1 MKVLGIS
8 GSPRNKETSGCYQLV
23 KTVCENTGMDY
34 EIISLS
40 GKHIRACIACLG
52 CVQNNVCV
60 LKDDL
65 PSLRE
70 KIVEADAYVFGGSNY
85 YNRLNGLM
93 HCLLERFYQFRHREG
108 NTLWGKLAV
117 AVGIG
122 GSSGSVVT
130 DEIEEIMAYNFIETV
145 AKVSGQGAACCW
157 TCGYGETCKVGA
169 IHMLYGPDIKITED
183 KIPDVQKQPE
193 ILKAAENAGKLL
205 GKRLNVD
212 YDRGQITMKMQSLM
226 MEKFKETT

>member
-8 GSPRNKETSGCYQLV
+8 GSPRNTETSGCYQLV
-23 KTVCENTGMDY
+23 KTVCENTGTDY
-34 EIISLS
+34 EVISLA
-40 GKHIRACIACLG
+40 GKHIRGCIACLG
-52 CVQNNVCV
+52 CVQDNVCV

-65 PSLRE
+65 LLLRE

-85 YNRLNGLM
+85 YNRLNGVM

-108 NTLWGKLAV
+108 NALWGKLAV
-117 AVGIG
+117 AVGLG
-122 GSSGSVVT
+122 GGSGSVVT

-169 IHMLYGPDIKITED
+169 LHMLYGPDIKITED
-183 KIPDVQKQPE
+183 KIPDVRKQPE
-193 ILKAAENAGKLL
+193 LLKAAENAGELL
-205 GKRLNVD
+205 GKRLKVD
-212 YDRGQITMKMQSLM
+212 YDRGRITMKMQSLM

>member
-8 GSPRNKETSGCYQLV
+8 GSPRNKKTSGCYQLV
-23 KTVCENTGMDY
+23 KTVCENTGTDY
-34 EIISLS
+34 EVISMAD
-40 GKHIRACIACLG
+40 KNIRACIACLG
-52 CVQNNVCV
+52 CVRDNVCV

-65 PSLRE
+65 SPLRE

-145 AKVSGQGAACCW
+145 AKVSGQGTACCW

-169 IHMLYGPDIKITED
+169 IHMLYGHDIKITED
-183 KIPDVQKQPE
+183 KIPDVRKQPE
-193 ILKAAENAGKLL
+193 ILKAAENAGELL
-205 GKRLNVD
+205 GKRLEVD
-212 YDRGQITMKMQSLM
+212 YDRDQITMKMQSLM
-226 MEKFKETT
+226 MDKFKETT

>member
-1 MKVLGIS
+1 M
-8 GSPRNKETSGCYQLV
+8 
-23 KTVCENTGMDY
+23 
-34 EIISLS
+34 
-40 GKHIRACIACLG
+40 
-52 CVQNNVCV
+52 CV

-65 PSLRE
+65 SSLRE

-85 YNRLNGLM
+85 YNRMNGLM

-169 IHMLYGPDIKITED
+169 IHMLYGPDMKITED
-183 KIPDVQKQPE
+183 KIPDVRKQPE
-193 ILKAAENAGKLL
+193 ILKTAENAGKLL
-205 GKRLNVD
+205 GKRLKVD